1 MLSKVASAASIVA
14 CASLLAA
21 CGGHEVDL
29 AEFESSDRPYFYA
42 GESFDGLSLTHVEPY
57 DATGVGFLIYGTC
70 EASSDTGCA
79 PPLELQHRLCGGRLT
94 VVIFVGSDLK
104 PGRAARAA
112 KALEPLS
119 RGARGVKPSLAFDSS
134 PPC

>member
-1 MLSKVASAASIVA
+1 MTVAMAVCI
-14 CASLLAA
+14 CSLTA
-21 CGGHEVDL
+21 CGSNAVGNTPDL
-29 AEFESSDRPYFYA
+29 AEFESSDQPYFYV
-42 GESFDGLSLTHVEPY
+42 GESFDGLTLAHAEPY

-94 VVIFVGSDLK
+94 VVIFVGSDPK

-112 KALEPLS
+112 RALQPLS
-119 RGARGVKPSLAFDSS
+119 RGATGVKPRLAFGNS